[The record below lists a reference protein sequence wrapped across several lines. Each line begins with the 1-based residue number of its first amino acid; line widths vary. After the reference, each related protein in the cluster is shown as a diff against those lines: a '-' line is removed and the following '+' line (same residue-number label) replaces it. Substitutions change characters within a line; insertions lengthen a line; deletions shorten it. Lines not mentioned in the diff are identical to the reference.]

1 MGRTASIST
10 ILKSSHSRT
19 NLQIGSRRRRRASFE
34 DLATLLLATTGTH
47 NVPSRWLYVI
57 IGGTCRAGKLQQ
69 SRRVMCTEAEVIY
82 MYSSSFFLLESH
94 NFDCSIDLVYV
105 LDR

>member
-1 MGRTASIST
+1 
-10 ILKSSHSRT
+10 
-19 NLQIGSRRRRRASFE
+19 
-34 DLATLLLATTGTH
+34 
-47 NVPSRWLYVI
+47 
-57 IGGTCRAGKLQQ
+57 
-69 SRRVMCTEAEVIY
+69 MCTEAEVIY